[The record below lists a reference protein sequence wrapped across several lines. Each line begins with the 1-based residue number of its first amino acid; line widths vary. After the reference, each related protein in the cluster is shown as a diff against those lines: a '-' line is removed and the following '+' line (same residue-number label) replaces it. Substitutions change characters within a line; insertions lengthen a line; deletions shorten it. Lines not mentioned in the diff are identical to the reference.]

1 MKIQRILLLISFS
14 VILQAQSNQIT
25 LLGTW
30 VFQSMTTITKAQ
42 REEIT
47 IVYKDQNNVETLS
60 FNESGSIEYNVMNDG
75 IEKKGDGIWYAEE
88 EYITIIVDSDTTYG
102 TYEFQDNEL
111 IIITSELE
119 SEEYYGYSTILKYI
133 KE

>member
-30 VFQSMTTITKAQ
+30 VFQSMTTITEAQ

-47 IVYKDQNNVETLS
+47 IVYKDENNVETLS
-60 FNESGSIEYNVMNDG
+60 FNESGSIGYNVMNDG
-75 IEKKGDGIWYAEE
+75 IEKNGAGIWYAEE

>member
-14 VILQAQSNQIT
+14 VVLQAQSNQIT

-30 VFQSMTTITKAQ
+30 VFQSMPTITKAQ

>member
-1 MKIQRILLLISFS
+1 MKIQRILLLISFP

-60 FNESGSIEYNVMNDG
+60 FNESGSIGYNVMNDG
-75 IEKKGDGIWYAEE
+75 IEKNGAGIWYAED

-102 TYEFQDNEL
+102 TYEFQGNEL

>member
-14 VILQAQSNQIT
+14 VVLQAQSNQIT

-75 IEKKGDGIWYAEE
+75 IEKKGAGIWYAEE

>member
-30 VFQSMTTITKAQ
+30 VFQSMTTITEAQ

-60 FNESGSIEYNVMNDG
+60 FNESGSIGYNVMNDG
-75 IEKKGDGIWYAEE
+75 IEKNGSGIWYAEE

>member
-60 FNESGSIEYNVMNDG
+60 FNESGSIGYNVMNDG
-75 IEKKGDGIWYAEE
+75 VEKNGAGIWYAED
-88 EYITIIVDSDTTYG
+88 EYITLIVDSDTTYG

>member
-14 VILQAQSNQIT
+14 VVLQAQSNQIT

>member
-14 VILQAQSNQIT
+14 VVLQAQSNQIT

-30 VFQSMTTITKAQ
+30 VFQSMTTITEAQ

-60 FNESGSIEYNVMNDG
+60 FNESGSIGYNVMNDG
-75 IEKKGDGIWYAEE
+75 IEKNGAGIWYAEE

>member
-1 MKIQRILLLISFS
+1 MKIQHILLLISFS
-14 VILQAQSNQIT
+14 VIMQAQSNQIT

-30 VFQSMTTITKAQ
+30 VFQSMTTITEAQ

-47 IVYKDQNNVETLS
+47 IVYKDENNVETLS
-60 FNESGSIEYNVMNDG
+60 FNESGSIGYNVMNDG
-75 IEKKGDGIWYAEE
+75 IEKNGAGIWYAEE

>member
-1 MKIQRILLLISFS
+1 MNIYRILLLITFP
-14 VILQAQSNQIT
+14 VILQAQNNQVA

-30 VFQSMTTITKAQ
+30 VFESMTTITKAQ

-47 IVYKDQNNVETLS
+47 IVYKDEKNVETLS
-60 FNESGSIEYNVMNDG
+60 FYESGSIEYNVMNDG
-75 IEKKGDGIWYAEE
+75 IEKNGTGTWYAEDT
-88 EYITIIVDSDTTYG
+88 YMTIIVDSDTTYG
-102 TYEFQDNEL
+102 TYTLQDKEL
-111 IIITSELE
+111 TIITSEME

>member
-30 VFQSMTTITKAQ
+30 VFQSMTTITKGQ

-60 FNESGSIEYNVMNDG
+60 FNESGSIGYNVMNDG
-75 IEKKGDGIWYAEE
+75 IQKKGTGIWYAEE
-88 EYITIIVDSDTTYG
+88 KYITIIVDSDTTYG

>member
-30 VFQSMTTITKAQ
+30 IFQSMTTITKAQ

-60 FNESGSIEYNVMNDG
+60 FNESGSIGYNVMNDG
-75 IEKKGDGIWYAEE
+75 IEKNGAGIWYAEE

>member
-1 MKIQRILLLISFS
+1 MKIQRILLLISFP

>member
-60 FNESGSIEYNVMNDG
+60 FNESGSIGYNVMNDG
-75 IEKKGDGIWYAEE
+75 IQKKGTGIWYAEE
-88 EYITIIVDSDTTYG
+88 KYITIIVDSDTTYG

-111 IIITSELE
+111 IIIMSELE

>member
-60 FNESGSIEYNVMNDG
+60 FNESGSIGYNVMNDG
-75 IEKKGDGIWYAEE
+75 IEMNGAGIWYAED

>member
-60 FNESGSIEYNVMNDG
+60 FNESGSIGYNVMNDG
-75 IEKKGDGIWYAEE
+75 IEKNGAGIWYAED

-102 TYEFQDNEL
+102 TYEFQGNEL

>member
-30 VFQSMTTITKAQ
+30 VFQSMTTITEAQ

-75 IEKKGDGIWYAEE
+75 IEKKGYGIWYAEE
-88 EYITIIVDSDTTYG
+88 KYITIIVDSDTTYG

>member
-60 FNESGSIEYNVMNDG
+60 FNESGSIGYNVMNDG
-75 IEKKGDGIWYAEE
+75 VEKNGAGIWYAED

-102 TYEFQDNEL
+102 TYEFQGNEL

>member
-1 MKIQRILLLISFS
+1 MKIYRILLLITFPA
-14 VILQAQSNQIT
+14 ILQAQNNQVA

-30 VFQSMTTITKAQ
+30 VFESMTTITKAQ

-47 IVYKDQNNVETLS
+47 IVYKDEKNVETLS
-60 FNESGSIEYNVMNDG
+60 FYESGSIEYNVMNDG
-75 IEKKGDGIWYAEE
+75 IEKNGTGTWYAEDT
-88 EYITIIVDSDTTYG
+88 YMTIIVDSDTTYG
-102 TYEFQDNEL
+102 TYTLQDKEL
-111 IIITSELE
+111 TIITSEME

>member
-30 VFQSMTTITKAQ
+30 VFQSMTTITNAQ